1 VPTATPVSTPAGNA
15 ERFEAAREGCG
26 DVFQRLSTTSHSVW
40 GYVPPSGIAAAVDG
54 AEGEGTDDAVE
65 PAPAAPEAQSPASSS
80 VARPP
85 AAAEVALQV
94 AKALKTAHVH
104 GVVHRD
110 IKPRNILITDTGH
123 VKVADFGIAR
133 AVEATTI
140 SQTGD
145 ILGSAKYM

>member
-40 GYVPPSGIAAAVDG
+40 GYVPLSGIAAAVDG

-85 AAAEVALQV
+85 AL
-94 AKALKTAHVH
+94 
-104 GVVHRD
+104 
-110 IKPRNILITDTGH
+110 
-123 VKVADFGIAR
+123 
-133 AVEATTI
+133 AVRRRKSASSSSSASPYPTQISSMEAFI
-140 SQTGD
+140 PE
-145 ILGSAKYM
+145 